1 MLVKVNLSPT
11 GTSAL
16 TTQVV
21 NIKVYTGYIDQIA
34 ALELNGFAYTVSG
47 QNGVF
52 LDMINTGTYSSII
65 RSKNVD
71 TTKRWK
77 LYQTRVGNHPH
88 RPIFVVNSLEV
99 STIYRL
105 TTTIEKVLD
114 DTTLKTNF
122 YDYAL

>member
-47 QNGVF
+47 
-52 LDMINTGTYSSII
+52 
-65 RSKNVD
+65 
-71 TTKRWK
+71 
-77 LYQTRVGNHPH
+77 
-88 RPIFVVNSLEV
+88 
-99 STIYRL
+99 
-105 TTTIEKVLD
+105 
-114 DTTLKTNF
+114 
-122 YDYAL
+122 